1 MEARR
6 KANNLKTDE
15 GKRLYLRLNI
25 QLRKENMQT
34 TTRMEI
40 ENREGKVITNEIKVI
55 KRWQEY
61 KEELY

>member
-1 MEARR
+1 
-6 KANNLKTDE
+6 
-15 GKRLYLRLNI
+15 
-25 QLRKENMQT
+25 MQT

-61 KEELY
+61 MEELY